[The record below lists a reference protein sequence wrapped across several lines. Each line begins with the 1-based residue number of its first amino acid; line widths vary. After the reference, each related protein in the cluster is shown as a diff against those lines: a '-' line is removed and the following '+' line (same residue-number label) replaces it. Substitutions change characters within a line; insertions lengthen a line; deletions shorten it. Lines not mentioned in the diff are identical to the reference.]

1 MGRIAFSSKHVKDG
15 TQRFPDRWENGGFV
29 KLITDAKTLAYS
41 YRPLPVCLAECK
53 ALLTQETDAR
63 ACIVFENKGKV
74 MMIMASVL
82 PSMFTIAGT
91 TKKTDK
97 TSTLGRRLKDEYV
110 VGRNLRFRRAK
121 MVLKNTYI

>member
-1 MGRIAFSSKHVKDG
+1 
-15 TQRFPDRWENGGFV
+15 
-29 KLITDAKTLAYS
+29 
-41 YRPLPVCLAECK
+41 
-53 ALLTQETDAR
+53 
-63 ACIVFENKGKV
+63 